1 MTDFKKKHNFDKR
14 LNESKLITEKY
25 PDKVPIIVERLK
37 NSDIPDIDKKK
48 YLVPKDLTTGQFI
61 YVIRRRIKL
70 EKEKAIFLFIKD
82 ILPPTSATIEQL
94 YEDNKDD
101 DGFLYVVYSG
111 ENAFGF

>member
-1 MTDFKKKHNFDKR
+1 MTDFKNKHNFDKR

-70 EKEKAIFLFIKD
+70 EKEKAIFVFIKD

-101 DGFLYVVYSG
+101 DGFLYIVYSG

>member
-70 EKEKAIFLFIKD
+70 EKEKAIFVFIKD

-101 DGFLYVVYSG
+101 DGFLYIVYSG

>member
-48 YLVPKDLTTGQFI
+48 YLVPKDLTAGQFI

-70 EKEKAIFLFIKD
+70 EKEKAIFVFIKD

>member
-48 YLVPKDLTTGQFI
+48 YLVPKDLTAGQFI

-70 EKEKAIFLFIKD
+70 EKEKAIFVFIKD
-82 ILPPTSATIEQL
+82 ILTPTSATIEQL

>member
-70 EKEKAIFLFIKD
+70 EKEKAIFVFIKD

>member
-70 EKEKAIFLFIKD
+70 EKEKAIFVFIKD

-94 YEDNKDD
+94 YEENKDD